1 MTTIDDFSHVQ
12 DQWSLDELVEIAN
25 ELLPQHLPQEDSK
38 NRVLEEVN
46 PRLIRH
52 YTSCKLIDRPT
63 RIGREGRYSYRHLV
77 QILVVRRLLMEG
89 YTASAIY
96 KLLHRMTTPEL
107 RALLEQGVHLQL
119 TPPPINPALAFLQQV
134 QERSEMKLRDRTLP
148 PSPFGNRSTVIVPAP
163 PAAAVGGTS
172 VDGDGKA
179 LPETWQRVEVLPGF
193 EVHIREDF
201 SYPQVTR
208 EQEAIVQQLVQ
219 LLSSYTNQ

>member
-25 ELLPQHLPQEDSK
+25 QLLPQHLPQEDSK

-77 QILVVRRLLMEG
+77 QVLVVRRLLMEG

-134 QERSEMKLRDRTLP
+134 QERSEMKLRDRSS
-148 PSPFGNRSTVIVPAP
+148 PSVFANR
-163 PAAAVGGTS
+163 AAVVAPAVAPVAVSTETS
-172 VDGDGKA
+172 DELKS